1 VAKSKLFFIT
11 PALSGGGIEQSIPIL
26 IEQLSQ
32 LTSCNIAWVGVNR
45 SEFHREIDGVSIV
58 SMDRESGNGILATTC
73 AIRDSRSLIVSEE
86 KPIVVANGEVAELL
100 ALSLPRRIP
109 VICVEHASHPWLMS
123 RKLGYLVRKLISF
136 KDVFWVT
143 VNARQESIW
152 PNIKKFE
159 TIYNPIHPTPFSG
172 RDLGVG
178 LIHIGRVTADKGI
191 EMVCLVAQNVGM
203 KLDVYGDGDLLS
215 PLRLKY
221 SQNSDVIFHGFTHDV
236 WEVIGRKRL
245 LISASLHEGDGRNV
259 AEAIM
264 RRQPVLLLDTI
275 DHRRFGLPDIHYFR
289 DLDALIAKIQEHRP
303 DDFDRLRPSEAF
315 AEREVLKR
323 SPTDIAKIWD
333 SFINR
338 IARRRYGQNI

>member
-1 VAKSKLFFIT
+1 MAAAKLFFIT

-26 IEQLSQ
+26 IERLRQTANYD
-32 LTSCNIAWVGVNR
+32 LTWFGINR
-45 SEFHREIDGVSIV
+45 SEFYAEIEGVSID
-58 SMDRESGNGILATTC
+58 SMKRESGSGFLATIY
-73 AIRDSRSLIVSEE
+73 AIRNLRSLIVLEE
-86 KPIVVANGEVAELL
+86 RPIVIANGEAAELL
-100 ALSLPRRIP
+100 ALTLPSRIP

-136 KDVFWVT
+136 KGVHWVT
-143 VNARQESIW
+143 VNARQGSIW

-159 TIYNPIHPTPFSG
+159 TIYNPIHPTPFSD

-203 KLDVYGDGDLLS
+203 KLDVYGDGDLLP

-236 WEVIGRKRL
+236 WKVIGRKRL

-264 RRQPVLLLDTI
+264 RRQPLLLLDTI

-315 AEREVLKR
+315 SEREVLKR
-323 SPTDIAKIWD
+323 SPADIAKTWD

-338 IARRRYGQNI
+338 IALRRYGQNI

>member
-1 VAKSKLFFIT
+1 MAAAKLFFIT

-26 IEQLSQ
+26 IERLRQTANYD
-32 LTSCNIAWVGVNR
+32 LTWFGINR
-45 SEFHREIDGVSIV
+45 SEFYPEIEGVSID
-58 SMDRESGNGILATTC
+58 SMKRESGSGFLATIY
-73 AIRDSRSLIVSEE
+73 AIRNLRSLIVLEE
-86 KPIVVANGEVAELL
+86 RPIVIANGEAAELL
-100 ALSLPRRIP
+100 ALTLPSRIP

-123 RKLGYLVRKLISF
+123 RKLGYLVRKLIFF
-136 KDVFWVT
+136 KDVHWVT
-143 VNARQESIW
+143 VNRDQRSIW
-152 PNIKKFE
+152 PHIKKFE

-203 KLDVYGDGDLLS
+203 KLDVYGDGDLLP

-236 WEVIGRKRL
+236 WKVIGRKRL

-338 IARRRYGQNI
+338 IALHRYGQNI

>member
-1 VAKSKLFFIT
+1 MANIKLFFIT
-11 PALSGGGIEQSIPIL
+11 PALSGGGIEQSIPIM

-32 LTSCNIAWVGVNR
+32 LTSRNIAWVGVNR

-100 ALSLPRRIP
+100 ALILPSRIP
-109 VICVEHASHPWLMS
+109 VICVEHASRPWLMS
-123 RKLGYLVRKLISF
+123 KRLGYLVRKLISF
-136 KDVFWVT
+136 KDVHWVT
-143 VNARQESIW
+143 VNARQGSIW

-159 TIYNPIHPTPFSG
+159 TIYNPIHPTPFSD

-203 KLDVYGDGDLLS
+203 KLDVYGDGDLLP

-236 WEVIGRKRL
+236 WKVIGRKRL

-289 DLDALIAKIQEHRP
+289 NLDALIAKIQEHRP

>member
-1 VAKSKLFFIT
+1 VTKTKLFFIT

-32 LTSCNIAWVGVNR
+32 LTSYDIAWVGVNR
-45 SEFHREIDGVSIV
+45 SEFHGEIDGVSIV

-73 AIRDSRSLIVSEE
+73 AIRDSRSLIVSEK

-100 ALSLPRRIP
+100 ALILPSRIP

-136 KDVFWVT
+136 KDVHWVT
-143 VNARQESIW
+143 VNGNQRSIW
-152 PNIKKFE
+152 PHIKKFE

-191 EMVCLVAQNVGM
+191 EMVSLAAQKVGM
-203 KLDVYGDGDLLS
+203 KLDVYGDGDLL
-215 PLRLKY
+215 PQLRNNY
-221 SQNSDVIFHGFTHDV
+221 SQNSDVIFHGFTNDV
-236 WEVIGRKRL
+236 WKIIGRKRL

-275 DHRRFGLPDIHYFR
+275 DHRRFALPDIHYFR
-289 DLDALIAKIQEHRP
+289 DLDALIAKIHKHRP
-303 DDFDRLRPSEAF
+303 DDFDQLRPSEDF
-315 AEREVLKR
+315 AELEVLKR
-323 SPTDIAKIWD
+323 SPTDIAKIWG

-338 IARRRYGQNI
+338 IADRRYGHDI